1 MLAPIALFTYR
12 RIGCLVQTIYALR
25 LNELAEQSDLF
36 VFSDGGK
43 NASEWETVNFIRDY
57 CKRLEGFKSVKV
69 IPSEHN
75 LGLAT
80 SIIGGVNWVLSQY
93 SKVIVVEDDLVTFP
107 YFLRYMNEAL
117 DFYENDER
125 VICVSGYVYP
135 IKGLPET
142 FFVKGADCLGWGTW
156 KRGWELFDYR
166 SQSLL
171 DGIRKRH
178 LRREFDFNNSH
189 PYYRMLKKKAKGKLD
204 SWAILWYASAFLNDK
219 YTLYPRQSLVRHI
232 GNDLLATHRQNGD
245 WLDGELTD
253 KPIEVNIPEQIEYET
268 VSHIFT
274 AHYTYQKV
282 SSYTGKRYFAEFFKN
297 NRPCLRN
304 YLRSIWNRC

>member
-1 MLAPIALFTYR
+1 MLRSDARKINKMLAPIVLFTYR
-12 RIGCLVQTIYALR
+12 RTGTLVQTIHALR
-25 LNELAEQSDLF
+25 QNELAEQSDLF

-57 CKRLEGFKSVKV
+57 CKRLEGFKSIKV

-93 SKVIVVEDDLVTFP
+93 SKVIVVEDDLITSP
-107 YFLRYMNEAL
+107 YFLRYMNESL
-117 DFYENDER
+117 DFYEDDDR

-166 SQSLL
+166 SQYLC
-171 DGIRKRH
+171 DAIIEY
-178 LRREFDFNNSH
+178 RREFDFNNSY
-189 PYYRMLKKKAKGKLD
+189 PYYRMLKKKADGKLD
-204 SWAILWYASAFLNDK
+204 SWAILWYASAFLADK

-232 GNDLLATHRQNGD
+232 GNDSFATHRQKGN
-245 WLDGELTD
+245 WLHVELTD
-253 KPIEVNIPEQIEYET
+253 KPIDFLKRTQYWETSLSEQ
-268 VSHIFT
+268 SNNMK
-274 AHYTYQKV
+274 YQ
-282 SSYTGKRYFAEFFKN
+282 FAEFFRK
-297 NRPCLRN
+297 NRPCLKN
-304 YLRSIWNRC
+304 YLRNVKL

>member
-1 MLAPIALFTYR
+1 MAGEKMIAPIALFAYK
-12 RIGCLVQTIYALR
+12 RISELTQTIYALQQ
-25 LNELAEQSDLF
+25 NELAEQSDLF

-57 CKRLEGFKSVKV
+57 CKRLEGFRSVKV

-93 SKVIVVEDDLVTFP
+93 SKVIVVEDDLVTSP

-117 DFYENDER
+117 DFYENDDR
-125 VICVSGYVYP
+125 VICISGYVYP

-156 KRGWELFDYR
+156 KRGWNLFDY
-166 SQSLL
+166 QSKYLL
-171 DGIRKRH
+171 KSIKPFK
-178 LRREFDFNNSH
+178 REFDFNNSY
-189 PYYRMLKKKAKGKLD
+189 PFYRMLKKKAKGKLD
-204 SWAILWYASAFLNDK
+204 SWAILWYVSAFLNNK

-232 GNDLLATHRQNGD
+232 GNDILATDRQMED
-245 WLDGELTD
+245 WLDGELINKSIDIKLPVGLGGIGLEQVTD
-253 KPIEVNIPEQIEYET
+253 K
-268 VSHIFT
+268 
-274 AHYTYQKV
+274 
-282 SSYTGKRYFAEFFKN
+282 FAEFFKN

-304 YLRSIWNRC
+304 YLRKII